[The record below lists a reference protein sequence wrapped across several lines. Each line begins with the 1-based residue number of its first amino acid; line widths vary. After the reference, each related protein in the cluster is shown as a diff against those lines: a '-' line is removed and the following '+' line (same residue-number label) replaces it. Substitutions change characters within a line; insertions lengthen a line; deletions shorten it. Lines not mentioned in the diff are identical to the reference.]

1 MLEIIEVLESNPLPS
16 LRVPFEEWKSSFDAG
31 RKIPEQALLAGGN
44 ERKGEDLFK
53 KRQDLGCA
61 RCHSL
66 DATTTN
72 IGPSLKGHEKPL
84 TNEEILASILT
95 PNASIAEGYQTV
107 YLEHTNGEEV
117 SGVLKSETSERIVV
131 LGADG
136 KTITMDSKD
145 VASRRSGL
153 SLMPE
158 GLAEMMTPRE
168 LRDLVAFLAK
178 P

>member
-1 MLEIIEVLESNPLPS
+1 MPPS
-16 LRVPFEEWKSSFDAG
+16 PKATKPFISS
-31 RKIPEQALLAGGN
+31 
-44 ERKGEDLFK
+44 
-53 KRQDLGCA
+53 
-61 RCHSL
+61 
-66 DATTTN
+66 
-72 IGPSLKGHEKPL
+72 
-84 TNEEILASILT
+84 
-95 PNASIAEGYQTV
+95 
-107 YLEHTNGEEV
+107 TNGEEV
-117 SGVLKSETSERIVV
+117 SGVLKSETPERIVV